1 MKKTICTDKSY
12 LEHIE
17 LFESMV
23 PETTKL
29 IQGGM
34 NYSTQQDLT
43 KTYI

>member
-1 MKKTICTDKSY
+1 MKKTICTDKHY

-23 PETTKL
+23 PETTKF

-34 NYSTQQDLT
+34 NYPT
-43 KTYI
+43 